1 MRAGDSCLRRSLEG
15 LFCKRNLKPS
25 PQEDPRPTFSLWQTE
40 AADRSPLGL
49 PAHLLTVV
57 VHPHG
62 AAEKQWNL
70 LLRERQNCS
79 CIQSE
84 GLFPQQVLSA
94 MLCRLRQH
102 SYQAGQQLTR
112 FMTTLIY
119 KNMVAAGL
127 LFKVNN
133 KKGRKEGGKSA

>member
-79 CIQSE
+79 RVQSE

-94 MLCRLRQH
+94 ECFVKTEATFLSGR
-102 SYQAGQQLTR
+102 
-112 FMTTLIY
+112 TTVDEVYDDFDI
-119 KNMVAAGL
+119 
-127 LFKVNN
+127 
-133 KKGRKEGGKSA
+133 